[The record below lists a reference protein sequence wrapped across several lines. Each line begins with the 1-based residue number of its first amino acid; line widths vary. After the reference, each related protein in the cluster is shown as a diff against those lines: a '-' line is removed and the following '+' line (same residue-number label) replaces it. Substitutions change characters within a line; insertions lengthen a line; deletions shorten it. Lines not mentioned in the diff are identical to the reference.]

1 MDESL
6 GYGIRVLCDGAW
18 GFAANSL
25 LTKEDIEKTAAKAVE
40 IARSS
45 ATVNI
50 EKANLVPCG
59 IYDDVW
65 FNPYEINPF
74 NIPVSDKVGLLL
86 GIDGILRR
94 DKRIISA
101 ECFMDFIDTTK
112 WLGTS
117 EGSFIEQRFMVSGA
131 GYTVD
136 SFLEGEVQKRSFP
149 ASFRGRYAQGG
160 YELVES
166 LNLAGS
172 AERVR
177 EEAIALLYARNL
189 SASKKDLIIKGD
201 QMALQIHESLGHPS
215 ELDRVLG
222 MEANYAGTSFL
233 TTDKK
238 GVFKY
243 GSPAV
248 SIVADGT
255 QPGGLATCGYDDDGV
270 RSKRWNI
277 VKNGIFMNYLT
288 NREFAAKAG
297 DTESFGANRADGWS
311 NIPMIRMTNIS
322 LLPGSWELEDLIAD
336 TEDGV
341 LYDTNKSWS
350 IDQKRLNFQFTS
362 EIGWEI
368 KNGRLGDIIKN
379 PTYQGITPEF
389 WGSCDAVC
397 NAEYWTLWGV
407 VNCGKGQPLQTAM
420 MSHGASPARFRG
432 VNVGMP
438 V

>member
-1 MDESL
+1 ML
-6 GYGIRVLCDGAW
+6 
-18 GFAANSL
+18 F
-25 LTKEDIEKTAAKAVE
+25 
-40 IARSS
+40 RS
-45 ATVNI
+45 
-50 EKANLVPCG
+50 CG
-59 IYDDVW
+59 VYDDLW

-74 NIPVSDKVGLLL
+74 NIPVSDKVDLLL
-86 GIDGILRR
+86 GIDKILRK

-101 ECFMDFIDTTK
+101 ECFMDFSDITK

-117 EGSFIEQRFMVSGA
+117 EGSFIEQRFMISGA
-131 GYTVD
+131 GYTAD
-136 SFLEGEVQKRSFP
+136 SHLKGEMQKRSFP
-149 ASFRGRYAQGG
+149 ASFRGRFAQGG
-160 YELVES
+160 YEFIES
-166 LNLAGS
+166 LNLAGT
-172 AERVR
+172 AERIR
-177 EEAIALLYARNL
+177 EEALALLYARSL
-189 SASKKDLIIKGD
+189 APAKKDLIIKGD

-233 TTDKK
+233 TLDKK
-238 GVFKY
+238 GSFKY

-288 NREFAAKAG
+288 NRELAAKTG
-297 DTESFGANRADGWS
+297 DSESFGANRADGWS

-322 LLPGSWELEDLIAD
+322 LQPGEWDLDDLIAG

-341 LYDTNKSWS
+341 LYDTNKTWS

-368 KNGRLGDIIKN
+368 KGGRLGDMIKN

-397 NAEYWTLWGV
+397 GPEYWTLWGV
-407 VNCGKGQPLQTAM
+407 VNCGKGQPLQTSM
-420 MSHGASPARFRG
+420 MSHGAAPARFLG
-432 VNVGMP
+432 VNVGIS